1 MRKLLPRGRTMSR
14 NGFSSK
20 KRRWPK
26 GAHDMALRRYLLGA
40 AADYKA
46 AIKRRD
52 GSQGAASP
60 VRRID
65 PATGEVIGIV
75 PARK

>member
-1 MRKLLPRGRTMSR
+1 
-14 NGFSSK
+14 
-20 KRRWPK
+20 
-26 GAHDMALRRYLLGA
+26 MALRRYLLSA
-40 AADYKA
+40 AADHKA

-52 GSQGAASP
+52 GSPGAASP